1 MSDVID
7 ISSDSE
13 DESSS
18 RPASQLSNSYSFC
31 NSNSSSDFVDLCD
44 SDSDDAPARP
54 VPSSSQ
60 TPMSDYV
67 DLCSSSSDSD
77 DEFPA
82 LGGPRFLQGIERWKR
97 KRKPSTAGSSSGAYD
112 VDSSEDEDES
122 PRKIARKDSNLS
134 GSSFPLYGED
144 SSEDEEDSPARVA
157 RKKAAR
163 KPRKTDEKK
172 AAEKALKQ
180 QAAAQKKQERE
191 DLKAAKAAEVAEAKE
206 AKKLYRAVNK
216 LVTDKKQTLVDMELI
231 FPPVTAGSP
240 LEALRDA
247 FKDQVA
253 PFGMRVTTSRR
264 RRVLGYDVLSW
275 RRVVRTEYKV
285 EAREFHAVEPRI
297 KMEGTHLVY
306 LSVGELVRCIREE
319 DGGKG
324 VVRCV
329 REAYGP
335 EVQVFIMTDGLG
347 AYYRR
352 VGNSKSRIEGAL
364 AALQMAENVH
374 LLHIDDAEDG
384 ATRLYDLSG
393 DLGIKQHKLISRA
406 HLPFCSNTSQGS
418 GTTQWDTMVKMLDQ
432 VHRVTRAGAEGI
444 VDEFQTLARL
454 FEAYEQDPVGRDD
467 LVKDCIVKSR
477 VDGARNT
484 RPLGKALSKRVG
496 TVMYGKDPL
505 KVVYKDKD

>member
-1 MSDVID
+1 MSD
-7 ISSDSE
+7 
-13 DESSS
+13 
-18 RPASQLSNSYSFC
+18 YM
-31 NSNSSSDFVDLCD
+31 DLC
-44 SDSDDAPARP
+44 SDSDD
-54 VPSSSQ
+54 S
-60 TPMSDYV
+60 
-67 DLCSSSSDSD
+67 

-82 LGGPRFLQGIERWKR
+82 LSDPRFLQGIERWKR
-97 KRKPSTAGSSSGAYD
+97 KRIEPSTAGSSSGAYN

-157 RKKAAR
+157 RK
-163 KPRKTDEKK
+163 
-172 AAEKALKQ
+172 ALKQ

-191 DLKAAKAAEVAEAKE
+191 ALKAVKAAEVAEAKE

-216 LVTDKKQTLVDMELI
+216 LVTDKKETLVDMELI

-247 FKDQVA
+247 FKDQAA
-253 PFGMRVTTSRR
+253 PFGMSVTTSRR

-319 DGGKG
+319 EGGKG

-335 EVQVFIMTDGLG
+335 EVQVFIMADGLG

-393 DLGIKQHKLISRA
+393 DLGIKQYKLIRRA

-432 VHRVTRAGAEGI
+432 VHRVTRAGAEAI

-454 FEAYEQDPVGRDD
+454 FEAYEKEDSAAGRDD
-467 LVKDCIVKSR
+467 LLKDRVVKSR
-477 VDGARNT
+477 VDGVRNT

-496 TVMYGKDPL
+496 TVMHGKDPL